1 MTNGA
6 AWGVL
11 VLRIVLGVILV
22 MHGSM
27 VFSTYTPRGAAS
39 LVTRIGYPPW
49 SALILAWYL
58 IVVHVVGGALIV
70 VGFWTRLAAV
80 LNLPIM
86 ASAVLLMHLSQGF
99 FMRGVV
105 RSTTDL
111 AIVRCR
117 ECDCSG
123 DVLLRATPGKPL
135 DLTVRTSGATTATRV
150 PAPQLLP
157 TANAAR
163 IDFGENEIVG
173 SLSLNRSAR

>member
-105 RSTTDL
+105 SD
-111 AIVRCR
+111 
-117 ECDCSG
+117 G
-123 DVLLRATPGKPL
+123 
-135 DLTVRTSGATTATRV
+135 RTSVVGYEFSLLVLACTIAIALIGPGPFSIDGRR
-150 PAPQLLP
+150 PA
-157 TANAAR
+157 R
-163 IDFGENEIVG
+163 
-173 SLSLNRSAR
+173 RR